1 MEDLSLAALKSLILA
16 HQMLTTGILTLLA
29 SAVLVWKYW
38 EQVSYFLLRIWHS
51 FPLIGTV
58 ARLSRKPSSVDSD
71 GWINHEVKLAG
82 DYYQEFKK
90 YMKGPNAYN
99 ASLDYLAKA
108 GEAGRSPRPAWVLFL
123 VVGLV
128 LIEAMGFAYV
138 LAGWMNM
145 DASTNDRHLLTA
157 GTAILL
163 AVASAIFAEAAGHTV
178 HHNTLISRA
187 RHWWQGEETSKRS
200 RSLKA
205 SRAINLEDS
214 LSDSNSPDYEQLL
227 TRVKDVNSNV
237 SRKFLWL
244 IVCGVFV
251 ACMAIGAFVV
261 RSATLDSIE
270 TEMVNSMRVEASA
283 QNDSSF
289 GSPFDL
295 PEESQAIND
304 EAQEATI
311 EDKMAAIRQASLT
324 TYIMLSLI
332 YIAIQGISIWLA
344 SRYYFA
350 GTHSYTAWRLT
361 HKYATAE
368 EMMDA
373 MEQKRI
379 AIASHADDKL
389 RRLQTLLSSRDQTS
403 SSVLSALDGTETSH
417 RNFLAYV
424 KYKADKVTQKT
435 VSSEALTPTKAPVE
449 TVTVIEAEAPVVAKT
464 EPAVAMNSAELP
476 DVTSLSEESLTTGSP
491 IQAEPIAL
499 APEQT
504 QIPAG
509 TATVVDVQ
517 APLVAK
523 TEPNATIKAS
533 DFPDVTGVS
542 DESLAVTS
550 RALDI
555 SEEQLRE
562 YREQQLALK
571 ALGLF
576 PAKKEEAMS

>member
-16 HQMLTTGILTLLA
+16 NQMLTTGIISLLV
-29 SAVLVWKYW
+29 SAVVIWKHW
-38 EQVSYFLLRIWHS
+38 EQVSYFLIRVWHS

-71 GWINHEVKLAG
+71 GWINHEVTLANV
-82 DYYQEFKK
+82 YYREFKK
-90 YMKGPNAYN
+90 YMKGPEAYN
-99 ASLDYLAKA
+99 ASLVYLAKA

-178 HHNTLISRA
+178 HHNTLIARA
-187 RHWWQGEETSKRS
+187 RHWWQGEEPSKRS
-200 RSLKA
+200 RTLKA
-205 SRAINLEDS
+205 NKAINLEDS
-214 LSDSNSPDYEQLL
+214 FSDSNSPDYEQLL
-227 TRVKDVNSNV
+227 ARVKDVNSNV

-244 IVCGVFV
+244 VICGAFV
-251 ACMAIGAFVV
+251 ACMAVGAFVV

-270 TEMVNSMRVEASA
+270 TEMVNSMKAEASVQA
-283 QNDSSF
+283 DSGS

-304 EAQEATI
+304 EAEDATI

-344 SRYYFA
+344 SKYHFA
-350 GTHSYTAWRLT
+350 GTHSHTAWRLT
-361 HKYATAE
+361 HEYATAE

-373 MEQKRI
+373 MDQQRT

-389 RRLQTLLSSRDQTS
+389 RRLQTLLSSRDHTNS
-403 SSVLSALDGTETSH
+403 GVLSALEGENSAH
-417 RNFLAYV
+417 RNFLGYV
-424 KYKADKVTQKT
+424 EYKAGKVSQKAAAQPAPA
-435 VSSEALTPTKAPVE
+435 VQQAPEAAPVAP
-449 TVTVIEAEAPVVAKT
+449 VAQVEAPAATLAPPAQVEPQVEAPAA
-464 EPAVAMNSAELP
+464 PAVAAAP
-476 DVTSLSEESLTTGSP
+476 APG
-491 IQAEPIAL
+491 AEP
-499 APEQT
+499 
-504 QIPAG
+504 
-509 TATVVDVQ
+509 
-517 APLVAK
+517 VA
-523 TEPNATIKAS
+523 AIKAS
-533 DFPDVTGVS
+533 DFHDVTGLPE
-542 DESLAVTS
+542 ESLAAAS
-550 RALDI
+550 RALNV
-555 SEEQLRE
+555 SEAQLRDI
-562 YREQQLALK
+562 REQQQALK

-576 PAKKEEAMS
+576 PAKKEEVLS

>member
-16 HQMLTTGILTLLA
+16 NQMLTTGIISLLVG
-29 SAVLVWKYW
+29 AVVVWKYW
-38 EQVSYFLLRIWHS
+38 EQVSYFLIRVWHS

-71 GWINHEVKLAG
+71 GWINHEVTLAG
-82 DYYQEFKK
+82 VYYREVKK
-90 YMKGPNAYN
+90 YMKGPEAYN

-178 HHNTLISRA
+178 HHNTLIARA
-187 RHWWQGEETSKRS
+187 RHWWQGEEPSKRS
-200 RSLKA
+200 RTLKA
-205 SRAINLEDS
+205 NKAINLEDS
-214 LSDSNSPDYEQLL
+214 FSDSNSPDYEQLL
-227 TRVKDVNSNV
+227 ARVKDVNSNV

-244 IVCGVFV
+244 IICGAFV
-251 ACMAIGAFVV
+251 TCMAIGAFVV

-270 TEMVNSMRVEASA
+270 TEMVNSMRTEASA
-283 QNDSSF
+283 QSDSSV

-295 PEESQAIND
+295 PEESQAINN
-304 EAQEATI
+304 EAQDATI

-324 TYIMLSLI
+324 TYVMLSLI

-344 SRYYFA
+344 SKYHFA
-350 GTHSYTAWRLT
+350 GTHSHTAWRLT
-361 HKYATAE
+361 HEYATAE

-373 MEQKRI
+373 MDQHRT

-389 RRLQTLLSSRDQTS
+389 RRLQTALSSRDHTNSGVLGALEGES
-403 SSVLSALDGTETSH
+403 SAH

-424 KYKADKVTQKT
+424 EYKAGKVSQKA
-435 VSSEALTPTKAPVE
+435 VAQPAPVAPAAP
-449 TVTVIEAEAPVVAKT
+449 VAQVEAPAS
-464 EPAVAMNSAELP
+464 PAVAATAP
-476 DVTSLSEESLTTGSP
+476 APT
-491 IQAEPIAL
+491 AEPA
-499 APEQT
+499 
-504 QIPAG
+504 
-509 TATVVDVQ
+509 
-517 APLVAK
+517 
-523 TEPNATIKAS
+523 ATIKAS
-533 DFPDVTGVS
+533 DFHDVTGLPE
-542 DESLAVTS
+542 ESLAAAS
-550 RALDI
+550 RALNVT
-555 SEEQLRE
+555 EAQLRDI
-562 YREQQLALK
+562 REQQQALK

-576 PAKKEEAMS
+576 PAKKEEALS